1 MSAEARQHAISL
13 LKFKPKREQ
22 EAQLNDILSHHKK
35 ERAERRLRQSSSG
48 RGSRLQTNAEPGV
61 VGHEKLFYWR
71 IVVLSCEIK
80 PTIIPRH
87 LTLSLIVRAELD
99 IGVRGQHLKSQ
110 HVNSQEV
117 WTEQEFSNVV
127 SSSLLI

>member
-1 MSAEARQHAISL
+1 MSAEAQQDAISL
-13 LKFKPKREQ
+13 LKFRPKREQ

-35 ERAERRLRQSSSG
+35 ERAEIRQSSSG
-48 RGSRLQTNAEPGV
+48 RGSRLQTNGEPGV

-71 IVVLSCEIK
+71 VVVLSCEIK